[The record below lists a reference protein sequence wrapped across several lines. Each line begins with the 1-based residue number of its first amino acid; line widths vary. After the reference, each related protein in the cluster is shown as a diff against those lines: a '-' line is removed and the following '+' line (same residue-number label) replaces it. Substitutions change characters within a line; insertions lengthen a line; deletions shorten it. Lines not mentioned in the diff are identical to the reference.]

1 MTRMKLSMKHLLA
14 LRAWAYSLFSPAS
27 FDQFWV
33 QYQEDMDESH
43 ENPISLG
50 RKAKRNRL
58 SWLMFQ
64 LQIHQPH
71 QLFESWMI
79 SVSSRYDT
87 WSSMKRNQIK
97 SNQIKQIQDKCHVH
111 YVCCAFSEVVV
122 CVAMN
127 WCDLYIH
134 KPRVL
139 KADRWAGLI
148 IMVSILAVR

>member
-1 MTRMKLSMKHLLA
+1 MEMRKEKSWINLKSRRLRSVHPCRLSRARCKGCPVEKLMVLLVSIDRCFA
-14 LRAWAYSLFSPAS
+14 LNDKNEVINEASSGIASLGLFSLFPAS
-27 FDQFWV
+27 LDQFWV
-33 QYQEDMDESH
+33 QYQEDMDKSH

-58 SWLMFQ
+58 SWLIFQ

-97 SNQIKQIQDKCHVH
+97 SNQIK
-111 YVCCAFSEVVV
+111 
-122 CVAMN
+122 
-127 WCDLYIH
+127 
-134 KPRVL
+134 
-139 KADRWAGLI
+139 
-148 IMVSILAVR
+148 